1 MLRRKIPVVSI
12 VIRTKNEARWIWK
25 TLKAIKSQSIT
36 PDEIVLID
44 NLSEDS
50 TVTLA
55 KEFGA
60 TKILNIEDYSPG
72 RALNLGMH
80 QTTSDFVVFLS
91 AHCVPCDEFWLENL
105 ISSFHN
111 DQIAATYGRQLPLP
125 FSSDTDKSDLY
136 AVFRNESKVQSSD
149 GFMNNAN
156 SAILRRVWQQIKF
169 DETVTNIEDR
179 LWGKTVISKGFKIA
193 YNADATV
200 FHHNGMHKSGERA
213 NQAST
218 VYVLENMIHSDLQ
231 KVTKKYKSVF
241 NDSFLPIIIGS
252 RNDLIDKRIKLFND
266 EIALTKSHFLD
277 PTTILIGGNE
287 SEIWNATDSSVD
299 KVRQDAYINV
309 KNFILNQIKTL
320 HPKARYVF
328 VIFTESLSMD
338 SEVLSDSLN
347 KMIFENNV
355 LVCIGTDCTNMQF
368 KDLFIETEGGLYNF
382 IAEIDPLLAH
392 GL

>member
-1 MLRRKIPVVSI
+1 MLRKKIPAVSI

-60 TKILNIEDYSPG
+60 TKILNIENYSPG

-231 KVTKKYKSVF
+231 KDTEKYRSVF

-252 RNDLIDKRIKLFND
+252 RNDLINKRIKLFND
-266 EIALTKSHFLD
+266 EIAPTKSHFLD
-277 PTTILIGGNE
+277 PTTILIGRNE

-299 KVRQDAYINV
+299 KFRLDAYVNV

-320 HPKARYVF
+320 HPKVRYVF

-338 SEVLSDSLN
+338 SEVLLESLN

-355 LVCIGTDCTNMQF
+355 LVRIGTDCTNMQF
-368 KDLFIETEGGLYNF
+368 KDLFVETEGGLYNF
-382 IAEIDPLLAH
+382 IAEIDPLLAQ